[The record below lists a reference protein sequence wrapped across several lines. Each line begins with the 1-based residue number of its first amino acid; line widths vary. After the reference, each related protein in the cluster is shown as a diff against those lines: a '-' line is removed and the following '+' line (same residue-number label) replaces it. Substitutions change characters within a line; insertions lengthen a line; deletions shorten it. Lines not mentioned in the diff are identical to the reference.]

1 MPYNLLMPEKED
13 HRSPQPWWL
22 LVWQR
27 RWWIALATLFIL
39 VWWLVPPLLYR
50 HTGTP
55 KADKLEAIT
64 DTRTALLAGL
74 IGVGA
79 LLTFWLNS
87 RVYRI
92 TAQGH
97 ITERYTKAIDQLDDE
112 KALAVRLGGLYALER
127 IARDSPPDRAT
138 IAEVLCTYARSAP
151 PSRPPARPAMD
162 TGPPITTAAE
172 AVTPTANPASLTVRA
187 PDVQAALTILG
198 RWRNR
203 LGKPPPVLDLHNAD
217 LQGAILVGAELQG
230 AILVG
235 AQLQGANLFGA
246 RLQGANLDDADLQ
259 GAILV
264 GAQLQGA
271 NLAGAQLQGAR
282 LNDADLQDANLS
294 GAQLQD
300 VRLNGARLQKA
311 MLISARLQK
320 AILFGAQLQDAILV
334 RARLQ
339 GARLDGAQLQG
350 AALDGAELQGARA
363 SEATCWP
370 EGWDHARA
378 RAAGVG
384 WDRAF
389 FTADEVQLLDLSGSS
404 VSGKVDVGLP
414 DEPAPPG
421 EDQP

>member
-1 MPYNLLMPEKED
+1 VVL
-13 HRSPQPWWL
+13 
-22 LVWQR
+22 
-27 RWWIALATLFIL
+27 
-39 VWWLVPPLLYR
+39 
-50 HTGTP
+50 
-55 KADKLEAIT
+55 
-64 DTRTALLAGL
+64 LLACVLWIPKWLYPSLTETDLQNVSDAGKVQEL
-74 IGVGA
+74 KGARLKLQNDARTTLLQGVGA
-79 LLTFWLNS
+79 LVVLTGAAVGASVTLRQIRETATAS
-87 RVYRI
+87 RNQLKLSE
-92 TAQGH
+92 QGQF
-97 ITERYTKAIDQLDDE
+97 TDRYTKAIDQLDNK

-151 PSRPPARPAMD
+151 PSKPPARPAMD

-217 LQGAILVGAELQG
+217 LQGAILVGA
-230 AILVG
+230 
-235 AQLQGANLFGA
+235 
-246 RLQGANLDDADLQ
+246 DLQ

-264 GAQLQGA
+264 GAQLQSA

-311 MLISARLQK
+311 MLIGARLQK

-370 EGWDHARA
+370 ERWDHARA

-404 VSGKVDVGLP
+404 VSGEVDVGLP

>member
-1 MPYNLLMPEKED
+1 
-13 HRSPQPWWL
+13 
-22 LVWQR
+22 
-27 RWWIALATLFIL
+27 
-39 VWWLVPPLLYR
+39 
-50 HTGTP
+50 
-55 KADKLEAIT
+55 
-64 DTRTALLAGL
+64 
-74 IGVGA
+74 
-79 LLTFWLNS
+79 
-87 RVYRI
+87 
-92 TAQGH
+92 
-97 ITERYTKAIDQLDDE
+97 
-112 KALAVRLGGLYALER
+112 
-127 IARDSPPDRAT
+127 
-138 IAEVLCTYARSAP
+138 
-151 PSRPPARPAMD
+151 
-162 TGPPITTAAE
+162 
-172 AVTPTANPASLTVRA
+172 
-187 PDVQAALTILG
+187 VQAALTILS

-246 RLQGANLDDADLQ
+246 RLQGARLNDADLQ

-264 GAQLQGA
+264 GAQLQSA

-282 LNDADLQDANLS
+282 LNDAD
-294 GAQLQD
+294 
-300 VRLNGARLQKA
+300 
-311 MLISARLQK
+311 
-320 AILFGAQLQDAILV
+320 
-334 RARLQ
+334 
-339 GARLDGAQLQG
+339 LQG

-404 VSGKVDVGLP
+404 VSGEVDVGLP